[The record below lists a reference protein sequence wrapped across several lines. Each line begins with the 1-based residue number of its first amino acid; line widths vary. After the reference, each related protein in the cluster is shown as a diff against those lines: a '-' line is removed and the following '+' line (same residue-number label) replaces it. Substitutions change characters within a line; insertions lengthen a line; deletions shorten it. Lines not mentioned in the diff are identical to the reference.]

1 MTKQKIVNL
10 MPPIPGFAISEGLA
24 IAVDMSSIELVELGK
39 KAASE
44 EEISRVC
51 KDATIII
58 GDYSAENYIS
68 RNVLEA
74 AKGVRHVQFISKGF
88 DGVDLKTATE
98 MGITVSNGFG
108 DGVNV
113 AEHTMMMI
121 LSLLRQTILAHTSM
135 KHKEWRQWEVIRA
148 TRPLS
153 GMTLGIL
160 GLGTIGKEVAKRA
173 RPFDVRILYH
183 KRSQLSKEE
192 EESLGVEYSSFDRL
206 LQESDILSLH
216 LPLVEETRGLIG
228 ETEIALMKKGAI
240 LINTARGALVDE
252 EALAEALEDGRL
264 WGAAVDYE
272 PFSLDS
278 PLRRLNNVL
287 LMPHCATGG
296 STPESDKV
304 SDLKF
309 AQNFVRVLTAEKP
322 LNIVNGL

>member
-1 MTKQKIVNL
+1 MTKPKIVNL
-10 MPPIPGFAISEGLA
+10 MPPIPGFSISERLA
-24 IAVDMSSIELVELGK
+24 LAVDMSSIELVELGK

-51 KDATIII
+51 KGATIII
-58 GDYSAENYIS
+58 GDYSAESYIS

-74 AKGVRHVQFISKGF
+74 AKGVRHIQFQSKGF
-88 DGVDLKTATE
+88 DGVDLKAAAE

-121 LSLLRQTILAHTSM
+121 LSLLRHTILAHTSM
-135 KHKEWRQWEVIRA
+135 RNGEERQWEIIRA

-160 GLGTIGKEVAKRA
+160 GLGTIGREVAKRA
-173 RPFDVRILYH
+173 RSFDVRLLYH
-183 KRSQLSKEE
+183 KRSRLSKEE

-228 ETEIALMKKGAI
+228 EREIGLMKKGAI

-272 PFSLDS
+272 PLSLDS
-278 PLRRLNNVL
+278 PLRSLNNVL
-287 LMPHCATGG
+287 LMPHCAVGG
-296 STPESDKV
+296 STPESRKV
-304 SDLKF
+304 SYLKY
-309 AQNFVRVLTAEKP
+309 AQNFVRVLTGEKP